1 MRGRRAGPD
10 IREVPTLPQ
19 IFAKEKGLHRIATFV
34 TCVVLAVRLRRCRV
48 VIDVAVLAVIVM
60 SIDVLSLS
68 FSSMS
73 RVIDVVVIAVIVM
86 SIDVLCWLRP
96 GPL

>member
-1 MRGRRAGPD
+1 MRGLRAGPD

-60 SIDVLSLS
+60 SIDVLAGSGPARS
-68 FSSMS
+68 
-73 RVIDVVVIAVIVM
+73 DVCNKLN
-86 SIDVLCWLRP
+86 VLMQLRYNLCCF
-96 GPL
+96 GEN